1 MLKCGAI
8 SKNSKQ
14 EHFMK
19 FTKMQGCGNDYVYM
33 DTFSEKVEDR
43 SAMAQLLSNRN
54 FGIGSDG
61 LIFINPS
68 DKADFEMEMYNLDG
82 SRAQMCGNGI
92 RCVGKYVYEH
102 GLTDKTDF
110 IVDTLAGLKHLHLNI
125 SEGEVSLV
133 SVDMGGATIIPEQI
147 PVKPD
152 EFEDY
157 ADGVGAQIE
166 VLGEKYKVTPVS
178 MCNPHSV
185 CFIDQDVEDFD
196 LMRIGPAFE
205 THPAFPEK
213 VNAEFVNI
221 RDRSHIKVRVWERGS
236 GETCA
241 CGTGACACVVAGVLN
256 GLLDK
261 EVFVE
266 MKGGVLRVTWDEV
279 ENRVTL
285 AGPAVT
291 VFEGETR
298 NIQKPYKF
306 AE

>member
-1 MLKCGAI
+1 MR
-8 SKNSKQ
+8 
-14 EHFMK
+14 

-33 DTFSEKVEDR
+33 DTFSEEVKDR

-54 FGIGSDG
+54 FGVGSDG

-110 IVDTLAGLKHLHLNI
+110 TVDTLAGLKHLHLNVND
-125 SEGEVSLV
+125 GEVDLV

-147 PVKPD
+147 PVAP
-152 EFEDY
+152 EYFENY
-157 ADGVGAQIE
+157 GDGVGAEIV
-166 VLGEKYKVTPVS
+166 VLGQKYRVTPVS
-178 MCNPHSV
+178 MGNPHSV
-185 CFIDQDVEDFD
+185 AFIEQDVETFD
-196 LMRIGPAFE
+196 LLKIGPVFE
-205 THPAFPEK
+205 THKAFPEK

-221 RDRSHIKVRVWERGS
+221 IDRTHIKVRVWERGS

-256 GLLDK
+256 GLLEK

-266 MKGGVLRVTWDEV
+266 MKGGVLKVTWDEI

-285 AGPAVT
+285 TGPAVT

-298 NIQKPYKF
+298 HIQKPYRFSEKSC
-306 AE
+306 

>member
-1 MLKCGAI
+1 VVQYKKVFNSGA
-8 SKNSKQ
+8 
-14 EHFMK
+14 FMK

-33 DTFSEKVEDR
+33 DTFSEEVKDR

-110 IVDTLAGLKHLHLNI
+110 TVDTLAGLKHLHLNVND
-125 SEGEVSLV
+125 GEVDLV

-147 PVKPD
+147 PVAP
-152 EFEDY
+152 EYFEDY
-157 ADGVGAQIE
+157 GDGVGAEIE
-166 VLGEKYKVTPVS
+166 VLGQKYKVTPVS
-178 MCNPHSV
+178 MGNPHSV
-185 CFIDQDVEDFD
+185 AFISQNVETFE
-196 LMRIGPAFE
+196 LMKIGPEFE
-205 THPAFPEK
+205 NHRAFPEK

-221 RDRSHIKVRVWERGS
+221 IDRTHIKVRVWERGS

-256 GLLDK
+256 GLLEK

-266 MKGGVLRVTWDEV
+266 MKGGILKVTWDEI

-285 AGPAVT
+285 TGPAVT

-298 NIQKPYKF
+298 HVQKPYKF
-306 AE
+306 SEKSC